1 MIARTLAVACGF
13 AAAISMSQAPEYAQQ
28 YRQRLGGAVD
38 ELARVLAE
46 FDADA
51 ARYGM
56 SRDQGITRLIQNA
69 DVFVSDRGVRL
80 REDSARLARL
90 QRQLNDFQ
98 TAGPFVRIA
107 VLARDADPAIAGRTW
122 ESFEPAAPVTMEGAV
137 MAGAGFLTGF
147 GIAQLLAWPMRR
159 RRALRAQRRA
169 SL

>member
-1 MIARTLAVACGF
+1 MIARTLAIAGGI

-38 ELARVLAE
+38 ELARVLRE

-56 SRDQGITRLIQNA
+56 SREQGITRLSQNPDA
-69 DVFVSDRGVRL
+69 FVSDRGVRL

-90 QRQLNDFQ
+90 QRQLADFQ
-98 TAGPFVRIA
+98 AAGPFVRMA
-107 VLARDADPAIAGRTW
+107 VLARDFDPVIAGRAW
-122 ESFEPAAPVTMEGAV
+122 ESFEPAAPITMEGAT

-147 GIAQLLAWPMRR
+147 GLVQFLAWPMRR
-159 RRALRAQRRA
+159 RRALRAQRGGR
-169 SL
+169 S